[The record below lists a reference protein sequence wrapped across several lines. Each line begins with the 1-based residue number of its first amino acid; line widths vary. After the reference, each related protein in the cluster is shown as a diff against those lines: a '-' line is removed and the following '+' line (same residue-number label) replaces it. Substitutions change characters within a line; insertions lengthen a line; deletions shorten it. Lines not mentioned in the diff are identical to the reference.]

1 MRLRPLYLALCIL
14 GAVLPCSQFLP
25 WLERT
30 GSVPLFFRE
39 LFANRV
45 AGAFAVGVIVTVI
58 VVSVFIVVE
67 GRRLRIANLWL
78 PVSLVF
84 AVGISCGLPLFLFR
98 REGALDCAAPH
109 RP

>member
-14 GAVLPCSQFLP
+14 GAVLPYSQFLP
-25 WLERT
+25 WL
-30 GSVPLFFRE
+30 GAHGVDVPLFFRE

-45 AGAFAVGVIVTVI
+45 AGAFAVDVIVTVI

-84 AVGISCGLPLFLFR
+84 LVGNSCGFPLFLYW
-98 REGALDCAAPH
+98 REGALDRLPAK
-109 RP
+109 